1 MEGERRDKSD
11 PESRL
16 TDVESKFRFD
26 VGLGNPTQGA
36 LLTTAEAENGVNE
49 TL

>member
-1 MEGERRDKSD
+1 MLGEHRDKSE

-16 TDVESKFRFD
+16 TDVESGFRFD

-36 LLTTAEAENGVNE
+36 FI
-49 TL
+49 

>member
-1 MEGERRDKSD
+1 MSGERRDKSD

-16 TDVESKFRFD
+16 SDVESRFRFD

-36 LLTTAEAENGVNE
+36 FLTTVEAENGV
-49 TL
+49 